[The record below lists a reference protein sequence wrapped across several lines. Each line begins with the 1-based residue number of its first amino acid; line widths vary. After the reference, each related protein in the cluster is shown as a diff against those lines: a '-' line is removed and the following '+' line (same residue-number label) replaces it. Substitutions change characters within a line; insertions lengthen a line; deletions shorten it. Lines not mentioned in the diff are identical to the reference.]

1 MIWLKESVK
10 GGILKG
16 MNLER
21 RTKMTEKTERE
32 IEEFRQR
39 FIQEKG
45 VIIIGIELSIKDLWI
60 LMFKVAIA
68 SIPIYLVF
76 IFILA
81 LMV

>member
-1 MIWLKESVK
+1 MS
-10 GGILKG
+10 GILKG
-16 MNLER
+16 IYLDR
-21 RTKMTEKTERE
+21 RTTMNMTEKTERE
-32 IEEFRQR
+32 VEEFRQR

-68 SIPIYLVF
+68 SIPIYIVF

>member
-1 MIWLKESVK
+1 
-10 GGILKG
+10 
-16 MNLER
+16 MN
-21 RTKMTEKTERE
+21 MTEKTERE
-32 IEEFRQR
+32 VEEFRQR